1 MKSSYPRPRLQL
13 PTRTYVPPART
24 NTQTDLCSGSSHPSV
39 RLLMPMLARV
49 GTTLVRSQTE
59 A

>member
-1 MKSSYPRPRLQL
+1 MKSSYPRPHLQL

-24 NTQTDLCSGSSHPSV
+24 NIQTDLCSGSSYPSV
-39 RLLMPMLARV
+39 RLLTPMLARV
-49 GTTLVRSQTE
+49 WTTLVRAQTE